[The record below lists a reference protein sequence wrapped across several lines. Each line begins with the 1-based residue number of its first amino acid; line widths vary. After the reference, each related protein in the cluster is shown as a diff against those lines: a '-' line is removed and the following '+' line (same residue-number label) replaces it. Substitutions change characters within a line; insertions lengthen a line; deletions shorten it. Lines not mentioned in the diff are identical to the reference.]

1 MRDINRKGAEKE
13 GGTDMDA
20 FTEPCP
26 EEATPLTPSSVSP
39 SSQPSVPATINKL
52 SDNQIV
58 KVSVEAWVHLDTSYY
73 VRT

>member
-26 EEATPLTPSSVSP
+26 EEAAPLTPPSLSP
-39 SSQPSVPATINKL
+39 VSQPSVPATPNRA

-58 KVSVEAWVHLDTSYY
+58 QVCVQVWVHFNTL
-73 VRT
+73 